1 MSIIFGLLP
10 LLVLAGIVWAIVGAL
25 RKGSGEPLTLATATA
40 FYANLMM
47 LVGIL
52 GALVGLG
59 DAIKVGLAA
68 VNVGY
73 SYHVYNRLPPCAGPV
88 ERCGPGAPQGYID
101 PSSAQYVDQQR
112 SQDLVLAITLIVIGA
127 AVLLGHHLLFRAV
140 RDLRGG
146 SPVWI
151 VRGRWIA
158 LTAICGLIGLG
169 SAAVAVYSTASFFV
183 LSTSSRQPFGDPLGL
198 AIAFLPAW
206 GFAVSRLLRDVR
218 SGSPAAQEIGPA

>member
-1 MSIIFGLLP
+1 MPGC
-10 LLVLAGIVWAIVGAL
+10 
-25 RKGSGEPLTLATATA
+25 T
-40 FYANLMM
+40 
-47 LVGIL
+47 
-52 GALVGLG
+52 VGLG

-73 SYHVYNRLPPCAGPV
+73 SYHVYDRPPPCAGPG
-88 ERCGPGAPQGYID
+88 EKCGPGGPTGYVD
-101 PSSAQYVDQQR
+101 PSGAGYLDQQR
-112 SQDLVLAITLIVIGA
+112 SQDLVLAITLLVIGT
-127 AVLLGHHLLFRAV
+127 AVLLGHHFLFRAI

-158 LTAICGLIGLG
+158 LTAVCGLIGLG

-198 AIAFLPAW
+198 AVAFLPAW
-206 GFAVSRLLRDVR
+206 AFAVSRLLRDVR
-218 SGSPAAQEIGPA
+218 SGNPAAPD